1 MEKIVN
7 GYTLEPYAHL
17 QGASLRGANLQGAD
31 LQGADLQG
39 ANLGSANLESAS
51 LGGANLLG
59 VSLLGANLEGAKLPH
74 FQLVPEEGAFVGYKK
89 VDSGE
94 VITLSIPTFAKRTS
108 SLVGRKCRAS
118 SVVVLKGSGKSDRGG
133 VYTEGKEYFPNA
145 YDGDIRVECTS
156 GVHFFITRKEAEEY

>member
-7 GYTLEPYAHL
+7 GYTVEPYANL
-17 QGASLRGANLQGAD
+17 RGANLRGANLQGS
-31 LQGADLQG
+31 DLQG
-39 ANLGSANLESAS
+39 ANLKSANLQ
-51 LGGANLLG
+51 GANLLG
-59 VSLLGANLEGAKLPH
+59 ANLYGADLRDAILPH
-74 FQLVPEEGAFVGYKK
+74 FQLVPEEGSFVGYKK

-133 VYTEGKEYFPNA
+133 VYIEGKEYFPDA